1 MGNCCTDNQ
10 HTSGDI
16 QTMKTTFKFGSSDKV
31 IEERCSNLDNSETFS
46 EFSEVVNPKDLEV
59 HCPDN
64 DYAVKIKEI
73 PEDLKIVIDDRM
85 MDVSTFEFDQ
95 DDEIVNEAILI
106 GPRQL
111 PSHAIYIGQW
121 LNKMRNGRGQQ
132 VSADGSIYEGY
143 WKDNKRW
150 GKGRL
155 IDKSGDVYRGNWKED
170 LCHGY
175 GELTKANGAV
185 YRGFFKN
192 DKRSGDGVEI
202 WPTGE
207 RYEGKYENGQKHG
220 KGTYWTADES
230 YYKGDFK
237 FNSIDGEGEFCWSDG
252 NKYKGAW
259 RNNEKNGHGIY
270 YWGNGSRYVG
280 GYMNDEKHGNGKY
293 SNKKGDCVEGK
304 WNMGRVEGDV
314 RVVIDG
320 KIYEG
325 KIENRAFSLNPN
337 SNYQNKSKI
346 VEQVNMLITDVNY
359 EN

>member
-10 HTSGDI
+10 HTSGEI
-16 QTMKTTFKFGSSDKV
+16 QTMKTTFKIGTSDKAR
-31 IEERCSNLDNSETFS
+31 EERYSNMEHSETFS
-46 EFSEVVNPKDLEV
+46 EFSEQVNPKDLEN
-59 HCPDN
+59 HAPDK
-64 DYAVKIKEI
+64 DYGVKIKEI
-73 PEDLKIVIDDRM
+73 PEDLKIVIDERM

-95 DDEIVNEAILI
+95 DDQIVNEAILL

-155 IDKSGDVYRGNWKED
+155 IDKSGDVYRGNWRED
-170 LCHGY
+170 MCHGY
-175 GELTKANGAV
+175 GELTKANGVV

-230 YYKGDFK
+230 YYKGEFK
-237 FNSIDGEGEFCWSDG
+237 FNSIDGEGEFHWSDG
-252 NKYKGAW
+252 NFYKGNW
-259 RNNEKNGHGIY
+259 KNNEKNGQGVYKWSDKSY
-270 YWGNGSRYVG
+270 YEGE
-280 GYMNDEKHGNGKY
+280 YMNDEKNGKGKY
-293 SNKKGDCVEGK
+293 VNKKGNIIRGT
-304 WNMGRVEGDV
+304 WNMGKIEGEIKV
-314 RVVIDG
+314 TLDG
-320 KIYEG
+320 NTYDG
-325 KIENRAFSLNPN
+325 VIENRKFKLN
-337 SNYQNKSKI
+337 SGNYTNKTKLEDEI
-346 VEQVNMLITDVNY
+346 NALLADINY